1 MLHTLKL
8 LLPALIPSWN
18 FFDIIAPS
26 PRTQYTLLNQP
37 TEIPANWQLSRPL
50 PEDVSFTQM
59 LGRMPWNPSWNE
71 SLFMMSCAERLL
83 DYPTRHSE
91 DEILKRIARD
101 ISSGGKDSVI
111 NKYLQFR
118 IMLVSR
124 AAGTLVE
131 DLAYESRVVPMSD
144 FIREKAVHEPG

>member
-1 MLHTLKL
+1 MLHTFKL

-26 PRTQYTLLNQP
+26 PRIQYTLLSKATDTP
-37 TEIPANWQLSRPL
+37 DAWQLSRPL
-50 PEDVSFTQM
+50 PEHVSFRQM
-59 LGRMPWNPSWNE
+59 LGRLLWNPYWNE

-101 ISSGGKDSVI
+101 VLSSGNASDTE
-111 NKYLQFR
+111 KYLQFR
-118 IMLVSR
+118 IMLLSR
-124 AAGTLVE
+124 VASTLVE
-131 DLAYESRVVPMSD
+131 DLAYESRVLPLSD
-144 FIREKAVHEPG
+144 FIKKKDHEPG